1 MFKSLIRTFRGP
13 SNDPRMAY
21 ISRPLP
27 AGLTDE
33 EVLAALDLAFE
44 DDPDPQY
51 LAETLRPALR
61 QVTGRDYQVLDRS
74 VQDVTRAFT
83 KIMVMI
89 RSGPVGLW
97 PGYEAR
103 AYPLLAP
110 SPKAEETRRAIAA
123 AEGGGEGDAGEPSP
137 TNPAGKAGWAPPP
150 PLPKA
155 PVVADT
161 SIDEPVGTAIAG
173 AGHVR
178 DAGSGDE
185 T

>member
-1 MFKSLIRTFRGP
+1 MLKSLIRTFRGP

-33 EVLAALDLAFE
+33 EVLAALDLAFGAN
-44 DDPDPQY
+44 PDPQY

-61 QVTGRDYQVLDRS
+61 EVTGRDYQVLDRS

-83 KIMVMI
+83 KTMVMI
-89 RSGPVGLW
+89 RNGPVGLW

-123 AEGGGEGDAGEPSP
+123 AEAEGEGDAGEPSP
-137 TNPAGKAGWAPPP
+137 TDPADKPGWAPPP

-161 SIDEPVGTAIAG
+161 DIEEPIGTAIAG
-173 AGHVR
+173 AGHNR
-178 DAGSGDE
+178 EAGPGDE